1 MTGEQPPRVV
11 IFGSGALAGL
21 FGARL
26 ARAGARVTLV
36 GSWPEALDAIARR
49 GVRVDDA
56 SGSWSAPVAAAR
68 LGEDVEPASIVLV
81 LVKSHQTRTIA
92 DHVAR
97 AVSAEGVVVTLQ
109 NGLGNRELLEETVGP
124 GRVAVGV
131 VTAGARVL
139 APGHVSGQPGF
150 VALGTRPAASPALT
164 ELAGLL
170 LKAGFETELSADVE
184 RLIWRK
190 LAVNCAI
197 NPLSVVR
204 GTTNS
209 ALLDR
214 QEDRDLLSRAAHEV
228 ERVAR
233 ARGVQLAADP
243 AALVFEVARRT
254 GANRSSMLQDVERGA
269 PTEIEALNG
278 ALVREARRLGI
289 PAPVNEWLYHE
300 VTRRAAPGQAVALL
314 SSG

>member
-1 MTGEQPPRVV
+1 MTGEPPPRINV
-11 IFGSGALAGL
+11 FGTGALAGL

-36 GSWPEALDAIARR
+36 GSWPQALDAVAQR

-56 SGSWSAPVAAAR
+56 SGSWSAPVATAR
-68 LGEDVEPASIVLV
+68 LGADVEPASIVLV

-92 DHVAR
+92 GHAAR

-109 NGLGNRELLEETVGP
+109 NGLGNREVLEETVGR

-131 VTAGARVL
+131 VTAGACVL
-139 APGHVSGQPGF
+139 APGHVSGQPGA
-150 VALGTRPAASPALT
+150 VALGTSPAASPALT
-164 ELAGLL
+164 ELAALL
-170 LKAGFETELSADVE
+170 LQAGFETELSADVE

-204 GTTNS
+204 GTTNG

-233 ARGVQLAADP
+233 ARGVELATDP

-278 ALVREARRLGI
+278 AVVREAGRLGI
-289 PAPVNEWLYHE
+289 PTPVAQWLYHE
-300 VTRRAAPGQAVALL
+300 VARRAAPGQAAAL